1 MTSTRQNK
9 VARLLQKELGQIF
22 LQESH
27 LFGSKMITVTV
38 VRVSPDLGI
47 ANIYLSVFDPGEK
60 SDPISE
66 IQEHMGRIKNEL
78 GKRIRHQLRSM
89 PELHFH
95 LDDSLDYADN
105 IDRLLND

>member
-27 LFGSKMITVTV
+27 LFAGKMITVTV
-38 VRVSPDLGI
+38 VRITPDLSI
-47 ANIYLSVFDPGEK
+47 AKIYLSVFNTGEK
-60 SDPISE
+60 SDPLTE

-78 GKRIRHQLRSM
+78 GKKIRHQLRVM
-89 PELHFH
+89 PELHFF

-105 IDRLLND
+105 IDRLLNN

>member
-38 VRVSPDLGI
+38 VRVTPDLGL
-47 ANIYLSVFDPGEK
+47 ANIYLSVFNPGKE

-66 IQEHMGRIKNEL
+66 IQEHIGRIKNEL
-78 GKRIRHQLRSM
+78 GKKIRHQLRIM

>member
-38 VRVSPDLGI
+38 VRVTPDLGL
-47 ANIYLSVFDPGEK
+47 AKIYLSVFSPGDD
-60 SDPISE
+60 SDPISG
-66 IQEHMGRIKNEL
+66 IQEHIGKIKNEL

-89 PELHFH
+89 PELQFY
-95 LDDSLDYADN
+95 LDDSLDYVDN
-105 IDRLLND
+105 IDSLLNN

>member
-9 VARLLQKELGQIF
+9 VARLLQKEIGQIF

-27 LFGSKMITVTV
+27 LFSSKMITVTM
-38 VRVSPDLGI
+38 VRVTPDLGI
-47 ANIYLSVFDPGEK
+47 AKIYISVFNPGEE

-66 IQEHMGRIKNEL
+66 IQENIGRIKNEL
-78 GKRIRHQLRSM
+78 GKRIRHQLRIM

-105 IDRLLND
+105 IDRLLKD